1 MQHML
6 LPFKAFESLIL
17 TYSMLFTGYDFLIIY
32 FKGLRLNFNISNYNF
47 YWLEWSK
54 DQWTDNSNRVFGS
67 PTYAF
72 DIPIVYAHH

>member
-1 MQHML
+1 MNFDANIPYKISMNQLMQSMFAF
-6 LPFKAFESLIL
+6 FKAF
-17 TYSMLFTGYDFLIIY
+17 YY
-32 FKGLRLNFNISNYNF
+32 KGLKLNFYISNYNF
-47 YWLEWSK
+47 YWLEWAK